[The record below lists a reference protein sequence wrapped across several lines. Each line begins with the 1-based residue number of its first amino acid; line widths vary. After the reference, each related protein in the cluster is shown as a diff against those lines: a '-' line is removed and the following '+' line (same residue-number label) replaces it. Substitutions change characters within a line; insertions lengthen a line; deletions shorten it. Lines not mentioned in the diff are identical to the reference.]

1 MEVDAM
7 RELKQEEL
15 TAVSGGVCVNDY
27 LGITETSSFGQ
38 DLVRLYE
45 GAVFFTSHVI
55 ERVAGAF
62 D

>member
-1 MEVDAM
+1 M
-7 RELKQEEL
+7 RELNKEEL
-15 TAVSGGVCVNDY
+15 TQVSGGVCVNDY
-27 LGITETSSFGQ
+27 MGITEPSGFGQ
-38 DLVRLYE
+38 DLVKLYE

>member
-1 MEVDAM
+1 M

-15 TAVSGGVCVNDY
+15 TAVSGGFCRNEY
-27 LGITETSSFGQ
+27 MGIAEPSSFGQ
-38 DLVRLYE
+38 DLVKLYE

>member
-1 MEVDAM
+1 M

-15 TAVSGGVCVNDY
+15 AGVSGGVCTNDY
-27 LGITETSSFGQ
+27 LGVTQTSNFGQ
-38 DLVRLYE
+38 DLINIYE
-45 GAVFFTSHVI
+45 GAIMFTSHVI

>member
-1 MEVDAM
+1 M

-27 LGITETSSFGQ
+27 MGVTQTSSFGY
-38 DLVRLYE
+38 DLISLYE
-45 GAVFFTSHVI
+45 GAVQFTSHVI

>member
-1 MEVDAM
+1 M

-27 LGITETSSFGQ
+27 MGVTQTSSFGD
-38 DLVRLYE
+38 DLISLYE
-45 GAVFFTSHVI
+45 GAVQFTSHVI

>member
-1 MEVDAM
+1 M

-15 TAVSGGVCVNDY
+15 AQVSGGVCMNDY
-27 LGITETSSFGQ
+27 MGITEPSSFGS
-38 DLVRLYE
+38 DLIRLYE

-55 ERVAGAF
+55 ERVAGSF